1 MKHRYAFILILLLTT
16 PLVLAQTL
24 SPKAE
29 ISVLTI
35 GPGQALNDAFG
46 HNAFRIKDPANGL
59 DVTYDYGRFDFNT
72 PNFYL
77 KFASGKLNYAIGKSK
92 YSDIYGFYTWQ
103 NRRVEEQKLNL
114 TQPQK
119 QAIYNYLVT
128 NYKPENRYYLY
139 DFFYDNCAT
148 KIKDVVAETLNH
160 NLQFHAP
167 KDFKLKTFRTLIQE
181 NLPWNSWGSLG
192 IDIALGAV
200 IDKTATLE
208 EHMFLPQYI
217 NSLFGLA
224 TINADSTALVTSK
237 QTLYTPKKT
246 KSSSFWF
253 IIISPIVIFSLLALI
268 ISYITYQ
275 DAKKQRRS
283 KGLDG
288 VIFGITGSIGI
299 LLLLLWFATNHHAT
313 ANNYNLLWASPLSL
327 IALKPLLSQ
336 TPKAWV
342 RKYLKFLL
350 ICLALL
356 AFHWLTGVQQ
366 FALAL
371 LPLFVA
377 LAYRYIYLIHTL
389 KTQ

>member
-1 MKHRYAFILILLLTT
+1 MKQGYFYFLA
-16 PLVLAQTL
+16 LVVITSFSVAQTL

-92 YSDIYGFYTWQ
+92 YNDIYGFYTWQ

-119 QAIYNYLVT
+119 QAIYNYLAT

-167 KDFKLKTFRTLIQE
+167 KDFKPKTFRTLIQE
-181 NLPWNSWGSLG
+181 NLSWNSWGSVG

-224 TINADSTALVTSK
+224 TINTNNTSLVTSK
-237 QTLYTPKKT
+237 QTLYKPKNPKT
-246 KSSSFWF
+246 ANVWS
-253 IIISPIVIFSLLALI
+253 IIISPIVVFSLLALI
-268 ISYITYQ
+268 IGYITFQ
-275 DAKKQRRS
+275 DSKKQSRS
-283 KGLDG
+283 IWLDG
-288 VIFGITGSIGI
+288 VIFGITSFIGI
-299 LLLLLWFATNHHAT
+299 LLLLLWFATNHQAT

-327 IALKPLLSQ
+327 LALKSVLSQ
-336 TPKAWV
+336 TPKVWV

-377 LAYRYIYLIHTL
+377 LAYRYIYLINAL
-389 KTQ
+389 KDH